1 MKTKKHTKLRLYLE
15 KHGIKHK
22 EVASAMGI
30 TTNRFSQKI
39 NRNKS
44 DFTLQEASLLCYILD
59 ISMDEYFFEDNIPKT
74 GYKKIST

>member
-1 MKTKKHTKLRLYLE
+1 MVQQKHTKLRLYLD
-15 KHGIKHK
+15 KNGIKHK
-22 EVASAMGI
+22 EVAKAMGM

-59 ISMDEYFFEDNIPKT
+59 LNMNEFFL
-74 GYKKIST
+74 